1 MTENN
6 IISLNASTC
15 GSIHL
20 PPAFN
25 IPWAIASA
33 LCLWF
38 LFIHAPVVLLSQDHI
53 KPLLYVHL
61 IGAYSIYLVC
71 LHNTLFTPSTLG
83 GAARPFHI
91 WAGRIGLLLGVMGFY
106 TGFVLTWFI
115 LEPAQ
120 NLGFS
125 IGITYGGIAQ
135 MQVQFLGY
143 RAIRRFQKVKAK
155 IEAGEFENQRELLSL
170 EDEQD
175 QHLAIHITSMIN
187 LFVLACGI
195 PALIRL
201 GEAIGNI
208 VLLPS
213 IIILYSVSYFM
224 ARPIMEKMRTKR
236 ASERGVGDSE
246 DAELTRY
253 NFSSHY
259 QNITTLS

>member
-1 MTENN
+1 M
-6 IISLNASTC
+6 
-15 GSIHL
+15 
-20 PPAFN
+20 P
-25 IPWAIASA
+25 
-33 LCLWF
+33 
-38 LFIHAPVVLLSQDHI
+38 LFFLLSQEHI

-91 WAGRIGLLLGVMGFY
+91 WAGRIGILLGIMGFY
-106 TGFVLTWFI
+106 TGIVLTWFI

-135 MQVQFLGY
+135 MHLQFLGY

-175 QHLAIHITSMIN
+175 EYLVIHITSMIN
-187 LFVLACGI
+187 LFVFACGI
-195 PALIRL
+195 PALMRL
-201 GEAIGNI
+201 GEVIGYI
-208 VLLPS
+208 FLLPL
-213 IIILYSVSYFM
+213 ITIMPCVSYFM
-224 ARPIMEKMRTKR
+224 VRPIIERMRTKR
-236 ASERGVGDSE
+236 ASERGAGDIE
-246 DAELTRY
+246 E
-253 NFSSHY
+253 
-259 QNITTLS
+259 